1 MSWWDDAV
9 HRAAAEAVLVGALA
23 GLIGVQVVLRR
34 LSFFTMALTHA
45 TFPGVVAAAI
55 IGVNIYLG
63 GAVAGAVVAVGV
75 AALSRSRGQNAAAAT
90 GVLLSGGFA
99 LGVGLVATQNGFS
112 RDLSSFLV
120 GSILTVS
127 TQDLATTGA
136 VLVVTCVVLIAGAR
150 PLLFAG
156 FDPSGARAAGL
167 RTGALDLLLLLS
179 IELVIVTVVPA
190 VGTILALALIV
201 APAAAARLCS
211 DRLPVITALAITF
224 GVVSGL
230 LGLGV
235 SSRWN
240 VAAGASITLTATT
253 ILLVSLLGSR
263 LAALRRASA
272 GGRPGTQPR
281 PAPLPRASA
290 VSAARA
296 QA

>member
-1 MSWWDDAV
+1 MSFWDDAL
-9 HRAAAEAVLVGALA
+9 HRAAAEAILVGALA

-63 GAVAGAVVAVGV
+63 GALAGAVVAVGV
-75 AALSRSRGQNAAAAT
+75 AALSRSRGQNGAAAT
-90 GVLLSGGFA
+90 GVLLAGGFA

-127 TQDLATTGA
+127 AQDLATTAG
-136 VLVVTCVVLIAGAR
+136 VLVVVAAVLGACAR

-156 FDPSGARAAGL
+156 FDPTGARAAGL

-179 IELVIVTVVPA
+179 IELVIVTIVPA

-201 APAAAARLCS
+201 APAAAARLWS
-211 DRLPVITALAITF
+211 DRLPAITALAMAF
-224 GVVSGL
+224 GMLSGI
-230 LGLGV
+230 LGLYV

-240 VAAGASITLTATT
+240 LAAGASITLIATA
-253 ILLVSLLGSR
+253 ILVVSLAASR
-263 LAALRRASA
+263 LAAPRRAPAGARPRSA
-272 GGRPGTQPR
+272 MSTDQ
-281 PAPLPRASA
+281 
-290 VSAARA
+290 ARVVV
-296 QA
+296 

>member
-1 MSWWDDAV
+1 MSFWDDAV
-9 HRAAAEAVLVGALA
+9 HRAAAEAILVGALA

-45 TFPGVVAAAI
+45 TFPGVVVAAI

-63 GAVAGAVVAVGV
+63 GAFAGAVVAVGV
-75 AALSRSRGQNAAAAT
+75 AALSRSRGQNGAAAT
-90 GVLLSGGFA
+90 GVLLAGGFA

-127 TQDLATTGA
+127 AQDLATTAG
-136 VLVVTCVVLIAGAR
+136 VLVVVAAVLGACAR

-156 FDPSGARAAGL
+156 FDPTGARAAGL

-179 IELVIVTVVPA
+179 IELVIVTIVPA

-201 APAAAARLCS
+201 APAAAARLWS
-211 DRLPVITALAITF
+211 DRLPAITALAMAF
-224 GVVSGL
+224 GMLSGI
-230 LGLGV
+230 LGLYA

-240 VAAGASITLTATT
+240 LAAGASITLIATA
-253 ILLVSLLGSR
+253 ILVVSLVASR
-263 LAALRRASA
+263 IAAPRIRYADLR
-272 GGRPGTQPR
+272 
-281 PAPLPRASA
+281 
-290 VSAARA
+290 
-296 QA
+296 